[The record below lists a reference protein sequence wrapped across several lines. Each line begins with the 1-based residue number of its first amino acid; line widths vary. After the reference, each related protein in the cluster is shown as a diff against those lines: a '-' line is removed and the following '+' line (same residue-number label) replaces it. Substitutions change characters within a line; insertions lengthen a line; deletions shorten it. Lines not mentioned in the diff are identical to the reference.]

1 MLSGTIEG
9 DIDFAALFDE
19 ELSPRARSAA
29 LAGFAREQLADAERI
44 NAAALG
50 FRPAHVTIVDG
61 IERGSEDNVK
71 PNGSIVYEFNLMTD
85 VFSWV
90 AEQLHAFA
98 PVLSGRFKTSFEFFV
113 DGALSSLEAD
123 LSAGR
128 EFVFMSAVPYAG
140 KIEGEHRAPE
150 SGQAPHGVFE
160 AIATLARMR
169 FPQVDIA
176 FAYLRPFI
184 ASSVSDTPAIVIK
197 AGA

>member
-19 ELSPRARSAA
+19 ELSPKARSAS
-29 LAGFAREQLADAERI
+29 LAGFAREHLADAEKI
-44 NAAALG
+44 NTATLG
-50 FRPAHVTIVDG
+50 FKPAHVTIVDG
-61 IERGSEDNVK
+61 REGGSEDAVK

-128 EFVFMSAVPYAG
+128 EFVFMSSVPYAG
-140 KIEGEHRAPE
+140 KIEGENRAPE
-150 SGQAPHGVFE
+150 SSQAPHGVFE
-160 AIATLARMR
+160 AIAILAQRR

-176 FAYLRPFI
+176 FTYLRPFL
-184 ASSVSDTPAIVIK
+184 ASSVSDTPAIIIK